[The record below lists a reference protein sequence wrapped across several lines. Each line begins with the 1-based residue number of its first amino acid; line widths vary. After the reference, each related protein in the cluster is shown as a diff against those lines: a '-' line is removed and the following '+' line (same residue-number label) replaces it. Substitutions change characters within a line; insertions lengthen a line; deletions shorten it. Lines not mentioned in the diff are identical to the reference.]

1 MRLKTFAAA
10 DTRQAMALLRRE
22 LGADAVIVATQELPG
37 GGVRITG
44 AVESQDLDLA
54 ELLAP
59 PPPAAAD
66 RQLLAAADHHQLP
79 APLRARLLEAARRA
93 GGEPAAA
100 LGQALHETFG
110 FAPLAGQAGALLL
123 CGPPGAGKTV
133 SLAKLAAAAALA
145 GRPVAVITAD
155 IERAGGLEQLA
166 TLLAPLGLQP
176 QPAADPPTL
185 RRLVAGAAPG
195 QLLIDSP
202 GCNAFRPADLG
213 LLSHLLEASR
223 AAPVLVL
230 PAGLD
235 VADSAEIGHTYAALG
250 ARRLL
255 ATRLD
260 AARRLGG
267 LLAAAEAGL
276 AFAEAGI
283 GRTIG
288 QGLAPLGA
296 HGLARLLLRHQ
307 ELAATAAALASSG
320 PAA

>member
-1 MRLKTFAAA
+1 MRLKTFAAP
-10 DTRQAMALLRRE
+10 DTRQAIALLRRE
-22 LGADAVIVATQELPG
+22 LGADAIIVATQELPD

-44 AVESQDLDLA
+44 AVENEDLDLA

-59 PPPAAAD
+59 PQPAPDD
-66 RQLLAAADHHQLP
+66 RQLLAALAHHQLQG
-79 APLRARLLEAARRA
+79 PLRDRLLGAARRA
-93 GGEPAAA
+93 GGDAAAA
-100 LGQALHETFG
+100 LGQALHETVG
-110 FAPLAGQAGALLL
+110 FAPLAGHAGALLL

-133 SLAKLAAAAALA
+133 SLAKLAAAEALA
-145 GRPVAVITAD
+145 GRPVTVLTAD
-155 IERAGGLEQLA
+155 TERAGGIAQLA
-166 TLLAPLGLQP
+166 ALLAPLDLQP
-176 QPAADPPTL
+176 QPAPDPATL
-185 RRLVAGAAPG
+185 RRLVGSAAPG

-213 LLSHLLEASR
+213 LLSRLLEASR

-235 VADSAEIGHTYAALG
+235 VADSAEIGHTFAALG

-255 ATRLD
+255 ATKLD

-267 LLAAAEAGL
+267 LLAAAAAGL

-288 QGLAPLGA
+288 QGLSPLSAP
-296 HGLARLLLRHQ
+296 GLARLLLRHQ
-307 ELAATAAALASSG
+307 ELAAGTAARAPSG